1 MLYTHAKFSI
11 QGYVGAIREVGKT
24 LKIRISDTESWK
36 DRDTGERKERVS
48 WNTVTLFERTPGFAY
63 IKENLRK
70 GDLVTVEGK
79 LSESSYEKDG
89 HQVYETT
96 LAADLF
102 AIIPTG
108 RAE

>member
-1 MLYTHAKFSI
+1 M
-11 QGYVGAIREVGKT
+11 
-24 LKIRISDTESWK
+24 
-36 DRDTGERKERVS
+36 S